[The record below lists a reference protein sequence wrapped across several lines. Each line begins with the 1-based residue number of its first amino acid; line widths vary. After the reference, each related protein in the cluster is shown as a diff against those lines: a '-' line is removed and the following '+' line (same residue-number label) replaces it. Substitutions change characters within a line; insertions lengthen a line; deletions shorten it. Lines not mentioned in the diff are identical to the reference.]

1 VVRHPFDVAVSYA
14 HHLGMDLTRAIELM
28 AGRDGVVVANPERRL
43 PFQLHEHIGSWSEH
57 VESWRDNGE
66 YRVSLARFEDL
77 FGDPLTGFR
86 RLTAEAGLPATDD
99 RISAAVRAA
108 TFARLQSEERSQGF
122 RERPRTATAFLFA
135 PEDLVPGARNSPR
148 KCVRVSVTITEA
160 SCAEWDTSPTDPLFL
175 FRAKVRS
182 GERAS
187 ARIMCVVRDATESPL
202 CGLEHLRTALLKR
215 EFRST
220 FDLTSPL
227 RGGRNRGTRFR
238 MGSVRC
244 AITPTEKREVRFST
258 SRRGEVRRILDWH
271 TGCTGRIRASTGT
284 TRLCSTRSGS
294 QCEMSIELLDQC
306 PY

>member
-1 VVRHPFDVAVSYA
+1 MSRNLVLIASYPRSGSTWLRVIFENLRRPSFDPVSINAMTAGYYGLPRRLLFDDIVPVNAADLLPPEIDTFLPEVFRQLSAAIADTIIIKAHDQACRAENGQWLFPPECVRAVVHVVRHPFDVAVSYA

-122 RERPRTATAFLFA
+122 RERPRTATAFFRTGRPSSWGQELTA
-135 PEDLVPGARNSPR
+135 EMRESICHDHG
-148 KCVRVSVTITEA
+148 SVM
-160 SCAEWDTSPTDPLFL
+160 
-175 FRAKVRS
+175 R
-182 GERAS
+182 
-187 ARIMCVVRDATESPL
+187 
-202 CGLEHLRTALLKR
+202 
-215 EFRST
+215 
-220 FDLTSPL
+220 
-227 RGGRNRGTRFR
+227 R
-238 MGSVRC
+238 MGYE
-244 AITPTEKREVRFST
+244 P
-258 SRRGEVRRILDWH
+258 D
-271 TGCTGRIRASTGT
+271 
-284 TRLCSTRSGS
+284 GS
-294 QCEMSIELLDQC
+294 ALPISS
-306 PY
+306 